1 MTTANLPIA
10 QRVTYLLYPTALQI
24 ARSTALALIGAVLL
38 VISAKIQLVGR
49 GWDKNLWKVG
59 LAMIIGNIII
69 YALGLLWLGNLIG
82 WDKPVLHFGMLNF
95 LLGDVVKI
103 IFAAVALSLIVKE
116 IRRSGD
122 NE

>member
-10 QRVTYLLYPTALQI
+10 QRVTYLLYPTALLI

-38 VISAKIQLVGR
+38 TVSAKIQLVRR

-59 LAMIIGNIII
+59 LVMIIGNIII

-82 WDKPVLHFGMLNF
+82 WDKPVLQFGMLNF
-95 LLGDVVKI
+95 LLGDIVKI
-103 IFAAVALSLIVKE
+103 ICAAVVLPPIVKA
-116 IRRSGD
+116 ICRSDD